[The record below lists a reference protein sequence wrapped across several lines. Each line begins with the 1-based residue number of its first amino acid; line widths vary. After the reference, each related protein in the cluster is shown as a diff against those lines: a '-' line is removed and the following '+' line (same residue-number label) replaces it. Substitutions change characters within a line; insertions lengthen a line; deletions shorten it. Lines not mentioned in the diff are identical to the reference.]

1 MMIPKILTVLINIRI
16 FANDIAFAVRE
27 FSACY
32 SLVKIMF
39 QLGYVV
45 PINLVGHRESVD
57 RRHVSFCRMLSKLEL
72 DFQSVKNLFKNLRKN
87 VHQLLEVHFYSAQ
100 ADVERALV
108 RFLSV

>member
-1 MMIPKILTVLINIRI
+1 MTIPKILTVLINIRI
-16 FANDIAFAVRE
+16 FSDNIAFAVRE

-32 SLVKIMF
+32 SLVNIMF
-39 QLGYVV
+39 QLGYFV
-45 PINLVGHRESVD
+45 PFNLLGHRESVD
-57 RRHVSFCRMLSKLEL
+57 RRHVSFCRMFSKLEL
-72 DFQSVKNLFKNLRKN
+72 DFKLAQIFCKNLRKN